1 MDKSH
6 LEVIYADKDVSDTV
20 EMGEDAQE
28 EVL

>member
-6 LEVIYADKDVSDTV
+6 LEVIYADKDALDTV